1 MTAGQEVMMN
11 RQSDKITA
19 LYTRVDRGNAPGIA
33 SEAITAQQKTLLRY
47 AEDQGLDN
55 VQIFSDSGYNG
66 ITDQRPA
73 FQKLLK
79 AIKSCEVD
87 KLVVLSVDRLYR
99 DYAKCEQ
106 LVTDILP
113 RHGIELYALRERI
126 SPQTPLVFFF
136 PALSSFVGGEQ

>member
-1 MTAGQEVMMN
+1 MTAGQEVKMN
-11 RQSDKITA
+11 RQSDRITA
-19 LYTRVDRGNAPGIA
+19 IYTRIGRGSALDHA
-33 SEAITAQQKTLLRY
+33 SETITAQQKTLLRY
-47 AEDQGLDN
+47 AEEQGLDN

-73 FQKLLK
+73 FHKLLK
-79 AIKSCEVD
+79 AIESREVAN
-87 KLVVLSVDRLYR
+87 LVVLSVDRLYR

-113 RHGIELYALRERI
+113 RQGIELYALRERI

-136 PALSSFVGGEQ
+136 PALSTFVGGEQ